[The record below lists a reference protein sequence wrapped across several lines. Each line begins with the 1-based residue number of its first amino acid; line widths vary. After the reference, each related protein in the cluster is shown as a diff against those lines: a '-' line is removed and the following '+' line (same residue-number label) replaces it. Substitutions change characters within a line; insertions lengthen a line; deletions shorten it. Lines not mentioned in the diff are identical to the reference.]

1 MVERPITNTPADAR
15 AGAAA
20 NAQAVSVH
28 QYTPNKEASRCQQ
41 TSNLP
46 SAFPLTAPCAFH
58 AAARSPSSRTAAL
71 SPWSPIRHTRLERR
85 SARIVYHSDRL
96 LYPLKRTRPKGDR
109 DPGWQRISWDEAL
122 DLTAAKLSQIAEA
135 YGPESV
141 VFTLAS
147 PPTSASSDSTIWIE
161 RLMRAFG
168 SPNECVS
175 MELCGWGRYLATVY
189 TFGASVPGSYMPDL
203 EHAGCILFWGYN
215 PNLARLAHAV
225 ATTAALKR
233 GARLIVVDPRR
244 TGPANKAD
252 LWLRVRPGTDGA
264 LALGIAHV
272 MIERGWYDRD
282 FIRDWTNGPLLVRAD
297 NGRLLTESDLSATG
311 SAQRYVAWNESK
323 GCPIQY
329 DPATGGYVGNN
340 VELAL
345 FGEFALETLQG
356 RVVCRPAFDLTAEL
370 CRRYAPERVEA
381 ICGIDRTQIETA
393 ATMLWETRP
402 VAYYAWSGVEM
413 QTNATQIARAIAQL
427 YALTGSFDSPGGN
440 VLFAAVPAA
449 NVAGMELLP
458 AAQRAKTLGL
468 PERPLGPSRWQF
480 VTSDEIY
487 RAILEQR
494 PYRVRGLVGFGA
506 NLLIAHADG
515 LRGREALAA
524 LDFYVHIDLFM
535 NPTAELADV
544 VLPVASAFEREAL
557 KVGFEVSSDAQSLV
571 QLRQRV
577 AQPRGEARSDT
588 EIVFDLACRLGLG
601 AHFWDGDIEAAYR
614 YQLGPSGVSRDAL
627 RENPR
632 GVRVPLQTRYRK
644 FAEQRDGTPRG
655 FATRTR
661 KIELYSERL
670 LEHGYPPLP
679 EYEDPLIG
687 PSSRPDLLERFPL
700 ILTCAK
706 HTLFCESQHRALPS
720 LRRRA
725 LDPEVE
731 VHPAAAAER
740 GIGPGDWVHIETP
753 GGSVRARARM
763 NDTLAPNVVCGQHG
777 WWQACPEIGG
787 AGYDPFGPDGANL
800 NLIIGNEAID
810 PVSGSVP
817 HRAYLCQIRRAH
829 G

>member
-1 MVERPITNTPADAR
+1 MSTDTQSTERIPTYCALC
-15 AGAAA
+15 
-20 NAQAVSVH
+20 V
-28 QYTPNKEASRCQQ
+28 SRCG
-41 TSNLP
+41 SIAVIENGRFVALEPDP
-46 SAFPLTAPCAFH
+46 SHPTGKALCAKGRAAPE
-58 AAARSPSSRTAAL
+58 L
-71 SPWSPIRHTRLERR
+71 
-85 SARIVYHSDRL
+85 VYHSDRL

-122 DLTAAKLSQIAEA
+122 DLTAAKLSQLAKT
-135 YGPESV
+135 YGPESI
-141 VFTLAS
+141 VFSVAS
-147 PPTSASSDSTIWIE
+147 PSTSASADSLIWIE
-161 RLMRAFG
+161 RLRRAFG
-168 SPNECVS
+168 SPNQSVS
-175 MELCGWGRYLATVY
+175 MELCGWGRYLATLY
-189 TFGASVPGSYMPDL
+189 TYGASVPGSYMPDL
-203 EHAGCILFWGYN
+203 EQVGCILFWGYN

-393 ATMLWETRP
+393 ATMLWEARP

-413 QTNATQIARAIAQL
+413 QSNSTQIARAIAQL
-427 YALTGSFDSPGGN
+427 YALTGSFDALGGN
-440 VLFAAVPAA
+440 VLFQAVPTA
-449 NVAGMELLP
+449 NVGGEELLP
-458 AAQRAKTLGL
+458 AEQRARALGL
-468 PERPLGPSRWQF
+468 LKRPLGPSRWQH

-487 RAILEQR
+487 RGILEQQ
-494 PYRVRGLVGFGA
+494 PYPVRGLVGFGA
-506 NLLIAHADG
+506 NLLLSHADG
-515 LRGREALAA
+515 RRGREALAA
-524 LDFYVHIDLFM
+524 LDFSVHADLFM
-535 NPTAELADV
+535 NPTAELADI
-544 VLPVASAFEREAL
+544 VLPIASAFEREAL
-557 KVGFEVSSDAQSLV
+557 KIGFEVSAEAQSLV
-571 QLRQRV
+571 QLRPQV
-577 AQPRGEARSDT
+577 VEPRGEARSDT
-588 EIVFDLACRLGLG
+588 QIVFDLACRLGLG
-601 AHFWDGDIEAAYR
+601 GHFWDGDIAAAYR
-614 YQLGPSGVSRDAL
+614 YQLQPSGVSLEAL
-627 RENPR
+627 REKPS

-644 FAEQRDGTPRG
+644 FAEQKDGIPKG
-655 FATRTR
+655 FATPTG
-661 KIELYSERL
+661 KIELYSETL
-670 LEHGYPPLP
+670 LAHGYPPLP
-679 EYEDPLIG
+679 EYEEPLIG
-687 PSSRPDLLERFPL
+687 PSSRPDLVEHFPL

-706 HTLFCESQHRALPS
+706 HTLFCESQHRGLPS

-731 VHPAAAAER
+731 LHPAAAAER
-740 GIGPGDWVHIETP
+740 GINPGDWVQIETP

-777 WWQACPEIGG
+777 WWQGCPEIGVP
-787 AGYDPFGPDGANL
+787 GYDPFGPDGANF

-817 HRAYLCQIRRAH
+817 HRAYLCQIHRAD
-829 G
+829 